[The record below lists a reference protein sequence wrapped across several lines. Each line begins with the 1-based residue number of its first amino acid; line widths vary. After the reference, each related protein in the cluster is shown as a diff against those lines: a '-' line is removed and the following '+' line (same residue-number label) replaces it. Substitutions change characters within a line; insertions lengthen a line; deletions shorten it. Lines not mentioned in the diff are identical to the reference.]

1 MSAPNENPTRRAR
14 LLAGLIMLA
23 WLLASLGV
31 LLLFRGV
38 PARFRVYFAILT
50 LLGLIWSI
58 GVLRARF
65 AK

>member
-1 MSAPNENPTRRAR
+1 
-14 LLAGLIMLA
+14 MLA
-23 WLLASLGV
+23 WLLASLAA

-38 PARFRVYFAILT
+38 PARFRVYFVVLT

>member
-1 MSAPNENPTRRAR
+1 MSPASKNPQRRAR
-14 LLAGLIMLA
+14 LTAGLVMLA
-23 WLLASLGV
+23 WLLASLAA

-38 PARFRVYFAILT
+38 PARFRVYFVVLT

>member
-1 MSAPNENPTRRAR
+1 MSSEPATSTRRSRIGA
-14 LLAGLIMLA
+14 ALIMLG
-23 WLLASLGV
+23 WLLASVVV
-31 LLLFRGV
+31 LVVFRGV
-38 PARFRVYFAILT
+38 PARFRVYFAIVT